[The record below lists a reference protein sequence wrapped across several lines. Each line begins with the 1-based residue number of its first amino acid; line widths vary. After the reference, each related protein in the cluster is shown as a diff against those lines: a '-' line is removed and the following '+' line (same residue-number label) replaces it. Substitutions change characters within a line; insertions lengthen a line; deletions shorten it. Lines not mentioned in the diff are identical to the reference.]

1 MMNTYTKKAKTN
13 GLVLDGLKAVGDSAG
28 LKASKSK
35 IKKEVQLSFSI
46 VNQLTEMLFT
56 KRGMQNRKE
65 IEMAGLGI
73 IALYNI
79 YRGVK
84 KGKRSPLVKG
94 VFLAGI
100 LTAALIVNN
109 KATSPSGIV
118 KVN

>member
-1 MMNTYTKKAKTN
+1 METRTKQAKAN

-28 LKASKSK
+28 LKASKTK
-35 IKKEVQLSFSI
+35 IKKEVQLGFSI

-65 IEMAGLGI
+65 IEMAGLGV

-79 YRGVK
+79 YRGMK

-100 LTAALIVNN
+100 LTAALIINH
-109 KATSPSGIV
+109 KATSPSGNV
-118 KVN
+118 G